1 MKDSQP
7 GKGGWDSVALMK
19 AVWLPVTADAG
30 RAACDHPPSVFL
42 LRPVTSRVAAAE
54 TVLFGQSQI
63 VNPSSV
69 LSSLIR
75 K

>member
-1 MKDSQP
+1 M
-7 GKGGWDSVALMK
+7 ALMK
-19 AVWLPVTADAG
+19 AVWLPATADAG
-30 RAACDHPPSVFL
+30 RAAVATRPPSL
-42 LRPVTSRVAAAE
+42 LRPATGRVAAAE
-54 TVLFGQSQI
+54 PVPSGQSRI